1 MTQFQ
6 LLKHRHHLT
15 LDRFQREQFPKSPRQ
30 YLSRLCCLE
39 RANQMGCFH
48 YRQLK
53 QNDRHRHRQNH
64 RSNHY
69 ENRLPRHHRRRLM

>member
-1 MTQFQ
+1 MMQFQ
-6 LLKHRHHLT
+6 LLKHRRRLT
-15 LDRFQREQFPKSPRQ
+15 LYRFQMEQFPKSPRQ
-30 YLSRLCCLE
+30 YLSRHCCLE
-39 RANQMGCFH
+39 TAKQKGYFH

-69 ENRLPRHHRRRLM
+69 ENRLPRHPRRRLM